1 MSERVRR
8 EDEVY
13 DAEPAD
19 EPRRK
24 RRDCPCCGCRDFVKL
39 GHQLHSIQY
48 LPLGT
53 EGQFLA
59 PIRNAPVNLRVCLDC
74 GFVGCFVRPDA
85 LDKLRDQRD

>member
-1 MSERVRR
+1 MSDRVRR

-19 EPRRK
+19 GPRRRK
-24 RRDCPCCGCRDFVKL
+24 DCPCCGGRDFVKL
-39 GHQLHSIQY
+39 GRQVHSLSY

-53 EGQFLA
+53 EDQFLA

-74 GFVGCFVRPDA
+74 GFVGCFMRPEA
-85 LDKLRDQRD
+85 LDKLRGQLG